1 MPSTVIRTASLLL
14 CCVPWHPAE
23 AQDVPH
29 FDVDATCRAAPALT
43 PQDRSPYDGCRG
55 ASSLPKDSFAPCGA
69 APVRMRDEYAFR
81 RRRLEGPRAMS
92 TC

>member
-23 AQDVPH
+23 AQDVPY

-43 PQDRSPYDGCRG
+43 PQDRSPYDGC
-55 ASSLPKDSFAPCGA
+55 
-69 APVRMRDEYAFR
+69 MRDELAA
-81 RRRLEGPRAMS
+81 EG
-92 TC
+92 

>member
-55 ASSLPKDSFAPCGA
+55 ASSLPTCLEMYQANASSDTP
-69 APVRMRDEYAFR
+69 R
-81 RRRLEGPRAMS
+81 RRARARE
-92 TC
+92 